1 MGFTCFTEV
10 LHAQINI
17 CACAVCGLVTGTLYA
32 VPSTLIACATLMPDP
47 AGGLAAKTK
56 DKTKGH
62 HQFSRTMGKFVV
74 RQTEKV
80 NKGVRDGEREREG
93 ERSEASKGFTGQVN
107 LTDTRGICC
116 RCIL

>member
-1 MGFTCFTEV
+1 MLHLWV

-74 RQTEKV
+74 RQREKV
-80 NKGVRDGEREREG
+80 NKGVRKGKRERK
-93 ERSEASKGFTGQVN
+93 ASKGFTGQVN
-107 LTDTRGICC
+107 LTDTRGC

>member
-1 MGFTCFTEV
+1 MV
-10 LHAQINI
+10 W
-17 CACAVCGLVTGTLYA
+17 YK

-74 RQTEKV
+74 RQAEKV
-80 NKGVRDGEREREG
+80 NKGVRQGVRERERG
-93 ERSEASKGFTGQVN
+93 KPAKDLRGRSIS
-107 LTDTRGICC
+107 RIHS
-116 RCIL
+116 CIL

>member
-1 MGFTCFTEV
+1 M

-17 CACAVCGLVTGTLYA
+17 CACAVCGLVPGTQYT
-32 VPSTLIACATLMPDP
+32 VPSTLIACATLMPVLPCSDP

-80 NKGVRDGEREREG
+80 SKGEG
-93 ERSEASKGFTGQVN
+93 EREASKGFTGQVN
-107 LTDTRGICC
+107 LTDTRGC
-116 RCIL
+116 RYIL